1 MIIELELG
9 MYYSQGDEDRF
20 FLGLKTNRAV
30 VKFRG
35 AGNNLLVTVNSRNM
49 TKEGLWDLIALLW
62 RYKVPLR
69 PLKIF
74 AQSKKFSWLNNKE
87 MFWYKDMFKA
97 ASK

>member
-20 FLGLKTNRAV
+20 FRGLKTNRAV

-35 AGNNLLVTVNSRNM
+35 VGSNLLVTVNPRAL
-49 TKEGLWDLIALLW
+49 TKDRLWDLIALLW
-62 RYKVPLR
+62 RYEVPLR

-74 AQSKKFSWLNNKE
+74 AQSKKFSWLRNKE
-87 MFWYKDMFKA
+87 MYWHKSMFG

>member
-20 FLGLKTNRAV
+20 FRGLETNRAV

-35 AGNNLLVTVNSRNM
+35 VGSNLLVTVNPRAL
-49 TKEGLWDLIALLW
+49 TKDRLWDLIALLW
-62 RYKVPLR
+62 RYEVPLR

-74 AQSKKFSWLNNKE
+74 AKSKKFSWLRNKE
-87 MFWYKDMFKA
+87 MYWHKSMFG